1 MLCLKQFTLV
11 AILKLLGSLF
21 QAQGP
26 TYGKIYIT
34 ISTYKKVISIIC
46 YNNMWLLHYS

>member
-26 TYGKIYIT
+26 TYGKLYIPNFNLQ
-34 ISTYKKVISIIC
+34 KG
-46 YNNMWLLHYS
+46 NFDFLLQ